1 MSWLFFFFQSATS
14 PILGIVNGL
23 TGLIIFSAA
32 EESPNFMKK
41 YQKAFPSYSINGHIE
56 AADILMENIEEA
68 TDQAQTAYHG
78 MIILLTSKDHS

>member
-1 MSWLFFFFQSATS
+1 MIILLLPKCYQSHTRHCQWANRLDYLQRCRGK
-14 PILGIVNGL
+14 PE
-23 TGLIIFSAA
+23 FH
-32 EESPNFMKK
+32 EK